1 MKKNDKVK
9 LNVRIFRA
17 MTFFSGNALKC
28 ISMNNQEH
36 RIRLEI
42 INVQSNESYSGKQM
56 QW

>member
-1 MKKNDKVK
+1 MKKNDKVR
-9 LNVRIFRA
+9 LNVRIFTA

-36 RIRLEI
+36 RISLEI

-56 QW
+56 